1 MPLILTSNK
10 TSAEKLPSAAQPKN
24 RTNRQKA
31 PIQHLNPGI
40 PRRFAIYPNPNCLR
54 YFLSPPLAR
63 VENAQ
68 PIPRTRLWSDP
79 PRPKAPF
86 YKVCE
91 GIAFPCFFP
100 LFLLSRLSVNASAR
114 SLARKCKKAMVRE
127 IQMYTRVF
135 LVAYPIDRSEGLV
148 VRGRS
153 KRQVR

>member
-1 MPLILTSNK
+1 MPLVLTSNK

-68 PIPRTRLWSDP
+68 PIPGQGCGVILPGLKFHSI
-79 PRPKAPF
+79 KFA
-86 YKVCE
+86 KE
-91 GIAFPCFFP
+91 L
-100 LFLLSRLSVNASAR
+100 LF
-114 SLARKCKKAMVRE
+114 
-127 IQMYTRVF
+127 RVF
-135 LVAYPIDRSEGLV
+135 SRCFCYPA
-148 VRGRS
+148 
-153 KRQVR
+153 